1 MIKLINSEGEQRIL
15 PSTIF
20 FKRVP
25 FDLNVPFQHLPGRDG
40 AIITG
45 TPTIQPRLF
54 TLEGRIYHQGDKE
67 KVKREADSLLV
78 FLMAVPIEVHLGDR
92 FLVSYPQGMPQQ
104 WIDEGIELEL
114 QIPMLAADPYFYGE
128 LVELTLEGAE
138 IIVVSGNAR
147 AIPFIKTENSAADFT
162 MTNNRTNQEVRIT
175 GASGIIEI
183 DNFNHRVKVEGVD
196 RLDLAN
202 DEWLIS
208 GFSLL
213 PGENL
218 VSVNAKAKLSF
229 RPRWL

>member
-1 MIKLINSEGEQRIL
+1 MIKLINSEGEQKTL

-40 AIITG
+40 AIVTG
-45 TPTIQPRLF
+45 KPTIQPRLF
-54 TLEGRIYHQGDKE
+54 TLEGRIYHQGNKE
-67 KVKREADSLLV
+67 KVKREADSLLA
-78 FLMAVPIEVHLGDR
+78 FLMNAPVEVHLGDR
-92 FLVSYPQGMPQQ
+92 FLISYPQGMPQQ
-104 WIDEGIELEL
+104 WIDEGIELDL
-114 QIPMLAADPYFYGE
+114 QIPMLAADPYLYGAYAE
-128 LVELTLEGAE
+128 LALEGTE
-138 IIVVSGNAR
+138 SIVVDGNAPS
-147 AIPFIKTENSAADFT
+147 IPFIKVENGVADFT
-162 MTNNRTNQEVRIT
+162 VTNNRTNQEIRIA
-175 GASGIIEI
+175 GASGVIEI
-183 DNFNHRVKVEGVD
+183 DNLNHRVKVEGVD

-218 VSVNAKAKLSF
+218 VSANTKVKLSF

>member
-1 MIKLINSEGEQRIL
+1 MLYPAML
-15 PSTIF
+15 
-20 FKRVP
+20 
-25 FDLNVPFQHLPGRDG
+25 L
-40 AIITG
+40 
-45 TPTIQPRLF
+45 
-54 TLEGRIYHQGDKE
+54 
-67 KVKREADSLLV
+67 SLL
-78 FLMAVPIEVHLGDR
+78 L
-92 FLVSYPQGMPQQ
+92 
-104 WIDEGIELEL
+104 
-114 QIPMLAADPYFYGE
+114 
-128 LVELTLEGAE
+128 
-138 IIVVSGNAR
+138 
-147 AIPFIKTENSAADFT
+147 KENSAADFT

-183 DNFNHRVKVEGVD
+183 DNFNHKVKVEGVD